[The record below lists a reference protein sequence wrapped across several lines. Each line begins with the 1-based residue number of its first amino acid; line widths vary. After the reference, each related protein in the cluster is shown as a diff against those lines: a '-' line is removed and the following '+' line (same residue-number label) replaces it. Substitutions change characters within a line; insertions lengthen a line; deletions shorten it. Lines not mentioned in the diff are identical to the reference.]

1 MNTNGRGKIIPIYYF
16 IPSDYDSEEYPNM
29 FHINTQSNITIRHI
43 RSKFPL
49 LGDYYFRFKVKNGD
63 SYVWM
68 DPKEDDEI
76 PPTYNGLI
84 ISKVLRVSW
93 DSNNNIQNIHNKI
106 KHDKLIEDPISSV
119 MNSQDIKFRN
129 LSKAQTL
136 PTTNSHIPNNDLI
149 DLNISH
155 NNWVDNGY
163 I

>member
-1 MNTNGRGKIIPIYYF
+1 MTTNGRGKIIPIYYF

-29 FHINTQSNITIRHI
+29 FHINTQSNITIKHI

-49 LGDYYFRFKVKNGD
+49 LGNYYFRFKVKNGD

-93 DSNNNIQNIHNKI
+93 DSNNYNIQNIHNKI
-106 KHDKLIEDPISSV
+106 NHDKLIENPISSV
-119 MNSQDIKFRN
+119 MNNQDIKFRN

-136 PTTNSHIPNNDLI
+136 PTTNYIPNNDLI
-149 DLNISH
+149 DLNTSH
-155 NNWVDNGY
+155 NNWLDNGY